1 MDENEW
7 ETIQPSTSASQSD
20 LSDSDA
26 DAVVLTTPTNFNN
39 PPILDTTNH
48 QESPLDD
55 HHLQEPPPSS
65 HSSSTTP
72 YTTEIADDELPQPSD
87 VTDTRLN
94 ASLGILGSWVL
105 RIGYGMR
112 SRIGFWSIA
121 SVGAFVALAAYAR
134 RWQRW
139 RRLKDDTDKL
149 MNLLNQKD
157 EEIAIRVSEEVAA
170 AAATLDLGFL
180 EPPPPLCARFR
191 VPAPLGGGIRC
202 CHRRLERL
210 GFRRTLCQRFLK
222 FRPNR
227 RRIRVPAPPPP
238 PLPD

>member
-157 EEIAIRVSEEVAA
+157 EKIKQLLFQIDRMNETLSARRRVPV
-170 AAATLDLGFL
+170 
-180 EPPPPLCARFR
+180 FR
-191 VPAPLGGGIRC
+191 VVVD
-202 CHRRLERL
+202 
-210 GFRRTLCQRFLK
+210 
-222 FRPNR
+222 RPNVIGTR
-227 RRIRVPAPPPP
+227 
-238 PLPD
+238 LN

>member
-26 DAVVLTTPTNFNN
+26 DVVVLTTPTNFNN
-39 PPILDTTNH
+39 LLDPTNH

-112 SRIGFWSIA
+112 SRIGFWSLA
-121 SVGAFVALAAYAR
+121 SVGAFVALVAYAR

-149 MNLLNQKD
+149 LNLLNQKD
-157 EEIAIRVSEEVAA
+157 ELLAANTLLAANSYSYLFIGRAVVSFRMLK
-170 AAATLDLGFL
+170 ATFLGMESQMTTMTFL
-180 EPPPPLCARFR
+180 SDA
-191 VPAPLGGGIRC
+191 
-202 CHRRLERL
+202 
-210 GFRRTLCQRFLK
+210 T
-222 FRPNR
+222 
-227 RRIRVPAPPPP
+227 
-238 PLPD
+238 